1 MVTSKIILL
10 LRKLDKKELIRLREF
25 LNSPFFNNKRKI
37 VQFYDRL
44 LKFAPEFDSSR
55 IKRTEIYSALYPSSK
70 FNAQVYKNLSSELY
84 MLAREF
90 LAISNYRS
98 NDTLQNIDLLEKLE
112 SNGSDE
118 LYRSELNT
126 LKEKLNKSSYSEI
139 HFLYKFRI
147 ALIERSFLYHRSKRA
162 KLNSSGVEES
172 NELLKYYFI
181 HAFRQRFDFESLG
194 MNFNIRANEN
204 PAMAYIRKQLD
215 TGLIQETIDHMQAAK
230 SKDHEIV
237 AIFYYILMSF
247 RFPENDTYFRKA
259 KELVFTSNKKF
270 DRPFR
275 VEVSDAL
282 YGLFS
287 FRMMHNPSIENY
299 RETFDIINFRLKK
312 KIFRSSEKSYFDAI
326 SFRAIFLTGV
336 RLKEYEW
343 LKKFTKKYIPEVT
356 PEHREN
362 LFNLLS
368 SFNKFFE
375 KKFEDS
381 LEYLSRVKYDINL
394 YKLDVRKLQLL
405 NYYEL
410 DLTENAISLI
420 SSFRE
425 FLNNNKELTEDERIK
440 NTKIVNFCAR
450 LLKLKESHNDFEL
463 LELQKEI
470 EKTPNFLYREWFL
483 DKIDEINALKKK

>member
-1 MVTSKIILL
+1 
-10 LRKLDKKELIRLREF
+10 
-25 LNSPFFNNKRKI
+25 
-37 VQFYDRL
+37 
-44 LKFAPEFDSSR
+44 
-55 IKRTEIYSALYPSSK
+55 
-70 FNAQVYKNLSSELY
+70 
-84 MLAREF
+84 
-90 LAISNYRS
+90 
-98 NDTLQNIDLLEKLE
+98 
-112 SNGSDE
+112 
-118 LYRSELNT
+118 
-126 LKEKLNKSSYSEI
+126 
-139 HFLYKFRI
+139 
-147 ALIERSFLYHRSKRA
+147 
-162 KLNSSGVEES
+162 
-172 NELLKYYFI
+172 
-181 HAFRQRFDFESLG
+181 
-194 MNFNIRANEN
+194 
-204 PAMAYIRKQLD
+204 
-215 TGLIQETIDHMQAAK
+215 
-230 SKDHEIV
+230 
-237 AIFYYILMSF
+237 
-247 RFPENDTYFRKA
+247 
-259 KELVFTSNKKF
+259 
-270 DRPFR
+270 
-275 VEVSDAL
+275 
-282 YGLFS
+282 
-287 FRMMHNPSIENY
+287 
-299 RETFDIINFRLKK
+299 LKK

-425 FLNNNKELTEDERIK
+425 FLNSNKELTEDERIK